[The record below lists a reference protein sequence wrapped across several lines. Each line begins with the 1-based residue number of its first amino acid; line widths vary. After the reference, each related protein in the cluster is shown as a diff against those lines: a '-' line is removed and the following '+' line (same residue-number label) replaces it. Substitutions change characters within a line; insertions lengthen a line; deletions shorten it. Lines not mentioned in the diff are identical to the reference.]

1 MMEEATL
8 FGDGPPYGRTP
19 LTLDIRE
26 LSFDAATE
34 LLPDDATA
42 DETVRA
48 WSIFFGGV
56 PYCLEELDAD
66 RSLGENIQQ
75 TVLTRHGSLRNEPE
89 YVLPMELT
97 EPTRYFS
104 ILEAIAGGGP
114 AATKSLA

>member
-1 MMEEATL
+1 MTEEATL

-48 WSIFFGGV
+48 WSVFGGV
-56 PYCLEELDAD
+56 PYYFEELDAD

-89 YVLPMELT
+89 YVLPMKLT

-104 ILEAIAGGGP
+104 ILEAIADGGP

>member
-1 MMEEATL
+1 MTEEATL

-48 WSIFFGGV
+48 WSIFGGV

-89 YVLPMELT
+89 YVLPMKLT

-104 ILEAIAGGGP
+104 TFEAIAGGGP

>member
-1 MMEEATL
+1 MTEEATL
-8 FGDGPPYGRTP
+8 FGDGPPYGRTS

-42 DETVRA
+42 DEAVRA
-48 WSIFFGGV
+48 WSVFGGV
-56 PYCLEELDAD
+56 PYYLEELDAD

-89 YVLPMELT
+89 YVLPMKLT

-104 ILEAIAGGGP
+104 ILEAIADGGP